1 MTFLYEVCRLIPENI
16 KTKSLL
22 KTSYNKMRV
31 SLGSCALTPH
41 VESGFWSKVEG
52 QMSRVE
58 GEESR
63 VKSRGSRIKCRGSQI
78 SIQ

>member
-1 MTFLYEVCRLIPENI
+1 MTFLYEVYRLIPENI

-31 SLGSCALTPH
+31 SLGSLCFDSPRGVWIL
-41 VESGFWSKVEG
+41 VGGRGSN
-52 QMSRVE
+52 VE